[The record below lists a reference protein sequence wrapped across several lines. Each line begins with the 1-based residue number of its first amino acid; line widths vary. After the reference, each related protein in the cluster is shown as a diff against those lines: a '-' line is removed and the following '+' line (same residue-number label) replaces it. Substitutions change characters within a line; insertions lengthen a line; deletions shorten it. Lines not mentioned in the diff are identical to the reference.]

1 MLTMERPYI
10 GRLTAPNPSLMTGK
24 GTNTYIFGGDDLAII
39 DPGPDDD
46 AHVAATR
53 RVI

>member
-1 MLTMERPYI
+1 MLVKELPYV
-10 GRLTAPNPSLMTGK
+10 GRILAPNPSMMTGK

-46 AHVAATR
+46 GHIEAIV
-53 RVI
+53 